1 MTASCRSRDP
11 LRVTGEVAEGSVIRP
26 SGLQEMRD
34 NLARL
39 NAEGPDDHGRLK
51 GFAETGDAGAAELR
65 HFTAMEHLRISLI
78 HSL

>member
-1 MTASCRSRDP
+1 VTASYRSDP

-39 NAEGPDDHGRLK
+39 NAER
-51 GFAETGDAGAAELR
+51 AA
-65 HFTAMEHLRISLI
+65 TIMED
-78 HSL
+78 